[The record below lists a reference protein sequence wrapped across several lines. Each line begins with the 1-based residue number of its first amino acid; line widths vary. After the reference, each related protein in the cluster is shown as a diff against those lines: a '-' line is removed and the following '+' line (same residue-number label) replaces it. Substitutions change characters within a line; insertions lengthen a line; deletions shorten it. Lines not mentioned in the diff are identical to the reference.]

1 MFPRLDYYRP
11 NPYFYGGYNRCGYG
25 YGYNGYGCGYN
36 PYFYPSY
43 YNNIPPS
50 TLPYYIPPYAPIT
63 PLQLAYQQNY
73 GY

>member
-1 MFPRLDYYRP
+1 MFPRLDYYHH
-11 NPYFYGGYNRCGYG
+11 NPYFYRGYNGC
-25 YGYNGYGCGYN
+25 GYGCGYN

-43 YNNIPPS
+43 YNNIPPPS
-50 TLPYYIPPYAPIT
+50 PLPYYIPPYAPIT

>member
-11 NPYFYGGYNRCGYG
+11 NPYFYGGCGYR

-36 PYFYPSY
+36 PYLYPSY
-43 YNNIPPS
+43 YNNIPPPS
-50 TLPYYIPPYAPIT
+50 TLPYYISPYAPPIT